1 MRELSEPVEV
11 CLKRLDMIYV
21 HQYAQ
26 ASGSPVAKVIRELV
40 NEAII
45 ARDRKHRPD
54 ATVRR
59 STGLHTKMES
69 GGTTYTPEPEFK
81 TGPQGAK
88 AKASTKVGK
97 KGPTMDTIPQTR
109 AERDRRAKLPKYEI
123 THVGPTETEEVEL

>member
-26 ASGSPVAKVIRELV
+26 ASGSPAAKVIRELV

-45 ARDRKHRPD
+45 ARDRKHRAADEAP
-54 ATVRR
+54 VRR

-69 GGTTYTPEPEFK
+69 GGTTYTPAM
-81 TGPQGAK
+81 AK
-88 AKASTKVGK
+88 ATDFPTPAPEGSKARSSTKVGTTGR
-97 KGPTMDTIPQTR
+97 KGR
-109 AERDRRAKLPKYEI
+109 EGPKYEI